1 MEIELTEVAPG
12 QWAYR
17 VGGVYQE
24 WHPDCDGFVPM
35 SHDEAAAC
43 AAIVAERLAQDRP

>member
-1 MEIELTEVAPG
+1 METAVFEVSPG

-24 WHPDCDGFVPM
+24 WHPEKEGFVPM
-35 SHDEAAAC
+35 TRDEALAQA
-43 AAIVAERLAQDRP
+43 VAERLAG

>member
-1 MEIELTEVAPG
+1 MAAEIFEVAPG

-24 WHPDCDGFVPM
+24 WHPEKDGFVPM
-35 SHDEAAAC
+35 TQAEAEFC
-43 AAIVAERLAQDRP
+43 AMAVAERLGA

>member
-1 MEIELTEVAPG
+1 MDVEVFELNPG

-24 WHPDCDGFVPM
+24 WHPDKAGFAPM
-35 SHDEAAAC
+35 TEDEATAC
-43 AAIVAERLAQDRP
+43 ALAVQARMESAPD